1 MDGNPSAKGIS
12 SPTGGVESKA
22 EGDNDIISH
31 HANSDPDIPHR
42 VISPRVLEKGV
53 HIDPENWRSV
63 L

>member
-1 MDGNPSAKGIS
+1 MDGSPSAKCIS

-22 EGDNDIISH
+22 EGDNDTISH

-42 VISPRVLEKGV
+42 VILPRAPEKGV
-53 HIDPENWRSV
+53 HINPENWRSV